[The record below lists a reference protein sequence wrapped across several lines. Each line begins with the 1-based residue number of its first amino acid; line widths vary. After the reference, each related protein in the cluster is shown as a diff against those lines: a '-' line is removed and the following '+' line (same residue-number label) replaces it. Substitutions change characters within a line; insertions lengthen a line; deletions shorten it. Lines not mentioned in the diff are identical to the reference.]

1 MSETKTHA
9 NLDYQSRIKK
19 AKKIELL
26 VKNLAHLDFGN
37 FLEIGCGS
45 GYIASYFSELGFG
58 SNASYAVDVADER
71 EVRNFQFAKVE
82 STTLPHENNQFDLVV
97 SNHVIEHVG
106 DEAAQSHHLSE
117 IYRVLK
123 PSGVFYFAVPNKWH
137 IMEPHYKLPFL
148 SWLSSSMAS
157 SYVKLFRKGDKY
169 DCQLLSASTCRELL
183 EKNHFSYRNVSV
195 EAISIYA
202 SIEGGLLARVLSML
216 PKPLLKMLNPF
227 MPTFIYLCE
236 KR

>member
-1 MSETKTHA
+1 MSDTKTHA

-19 AKKIELL
+19 AKKIETL
-26 VKNLAHLDFGN
+26 VKTLAHLETGK

-58 SNASYAVDVADER
+58 NDGTFAVDVADER
-71 EVRNFQFAKVE
+71 EAKNFKFEKVDG
-82 STTLPHENNQFDLVV
+82 TALPYEDAQFDLVV

-106 DEAAQSHHLSE
+106 KEAEQNHHLSE

-123 PSGVFYFAVPNKWH
+123 PGGVFYFAVPNKWH

-148 SWLSSSMAS
+148 SWINVSLAS
-157 SYVKLFRKGDKY
+157 TYLKLLRKGNEY
-169 DCQLLSASTCRELL
+169 DCHLLSERKCREYLG
-183 EKNHFSYRNVSV
+183 KNKFLHRNVSI

-202 SIEGGLLARVLSML
+202 AIEGGALAKLLSLL
-216 PKPLLKMLNPF
+216 PKSVLKVLNPF

-236 KR
+236 KS